1 MEYIPADSIKVN
13 ERKKKK
19 VRKYI
24 YCENSEDIGDKIN
37 KISSKNT
44 NL

>member
-1 MEYIPADSIKVN
+1 MEYIRADSIKVN
-13 ERKKKK
+13 ERKESKEN
-19 VRKYI
+19 I

-37 KISSKNT
+37 KISSKST